1 LVLPLSSLRT
11 ADSPFNN
18 HFDGLIG
25 RVWCAVPRFAARI
38 VDYQPEDGLMT
49 VLRILLLVMS
59 AGVLAYLLYEAITRQ
74 IPRDT
79 FWSVIVI
86 ACALS
91 LNLIYLWFSTTGGP
105 PIASIEDKPP
115 VAVEEKA
122 PRAVDKA
129 NDAGPVAMED
139 KSSAA
144 AEEKAPAVD
153 KANDARPRP
162 DESSGKQGLTPNCEK
177 ELRRTADLLRFF
189 ANRTLAGE
197 EIRSVVAD
205 VKQQEKRI
213 AAVCPELRDK

>member
-1 LVLPLSSLRT
+1 M
-11 ADSPFNN
+11 N
-18 HFDGLIG
+18 
-25 RVWCAVPRFAARI
+25 
-38 VDYQPEDGLMT
+38 

-74 IPRDT
+74 IPRDA

-105 PIASIEDKPP
+105 PIA
-115 VAVEEKA
+115 
-122 PRAVDKA
+122 
-129 NDAGPVAMED
+129 MED
-139 KSSAA
+139 KSPAA

-153 KANDARPRP
+153 KANDAGPRP

-197 EIRSVVAD
+197 EIQSVVAD
-205 VKQQEKRI
+205 VRRQEKRI
-213 AAVCPELRDK
+213 AAVCPELSDR